1 MIFNHENS
9 SYNSH
14 KPTMPLRSDFF
25 SSVLNEISWSKEISL
40 TFEEKIKNFNFT
52 ESPVVCF
59 YAVKIHVID
68 GGTNKM
74 TSSISPSLKNNLQYF
89 ILIEGAFSQNP
100 RIL

>member
-14 KPTMPLRSDFF
+14 TPTMPLRSDFF

-40 TFEEKIKNFNFT
+40 TFEEKIKNFKFT

-59 YAVKIHVID
+59 YAVKINVID
-68 GGTNKM
+68 GGTHKM
-74 TSSISPSLKNNLQYF
+74 TSSIFHSFKNNLQYF
-89 ILIEGAFSQNP
+89 ILIEGTFSQNP